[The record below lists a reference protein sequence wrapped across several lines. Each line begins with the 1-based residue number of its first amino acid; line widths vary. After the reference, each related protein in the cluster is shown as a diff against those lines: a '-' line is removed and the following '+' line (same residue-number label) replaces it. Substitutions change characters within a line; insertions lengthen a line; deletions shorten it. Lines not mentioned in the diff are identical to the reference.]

1 MSCYEKIVTV
11 SSSIMVLLIREKQGE
26 DISPKINQLK
36 SNCSEEE
43 FEQAYMVALKII
55 SQSDF

>member
-1 MSCYEKIVTV
+1 
-11 SSSIMVLLIREKQGE
+11 MVLLIREKQGE

-43 FEQAYMVALKII
+43 IEQAYMVALKIM

>member
-1 MSCYEKIVTV
+1 MSCYEKIVTI

-26 DISPKINQLK
+26 NISSKINQLK
-36 SNCSEEE
+36 SNCSKEE
-43 FEQAYMVALKII
+43 FEQAYMVALKIM

>member
-1 MSCYEKIVTV
+1 MSCYEKIVTI

-26 DISPKINQLK
+26 NISPKINQLK

-43 FEQAYMVALKII
+43 FEQAYMVALKIM

>member
-26 DISPKINQLK
+26 NISPKINQLK

-43 FEQAYMVALKII
+43 FEQAYMVALKIM

>member
-36 SNCSEEE
+36 SNCSEGE
-43 FEQAYMVALKII
+43 FEQAYMVALKIM

>member
-1 MSCYEKIVTV
+1 MSCYEKIVTI

>member
-1 MSCYEKIVTV
+1 MSYYEKIVTV

-26 DISPKINQLK
+26 NISPKINQLK

-43 FEQAYMVALKII
+43 FEQAYMVALKIM

>member
-43 FEQAYMVALKII
+43 FEQAYMVALKIV

>member
-11 SSSIMVLLIREKQGE
+11 SSSIMVLLIKEKQGE

-43 FEQAYMVALKII
+43 FEQAYMVALKIM

>member
-11 SSSIMVLLIREKQGE
+11 SSSIMILLIREKQGE

-43 FEQAYMVALKII
+43 FEQAYMVALKIM

>member
-11 SSSIMVLLIREKQGE
+11 SSSIMVLLIKEKQGE

-43 FEQAYMVALKII
+43 FEQAYMVALKIV

>member
-11 SSSIMVLLIREKQGE
+11 SSSIMVLLIKEKQGE

>member
-1 MSCYEKIVTV
+1 MSCYEKIVTT

-43 FEQAYMVALKII
+43 FEQAYMVALKIM

>member
-43 FEQAYMVALKII
+43 FEQAYMVALKIM

>member
-1 MSCYEKIVTV
+1 MSCYEKIVTI

-43 FEQAYMVALKII
+43 FEQAYMVALKIM

>member
-1 MSCYEKIVTV
+1 MSCYEKIVTI

-36 SNCSEEE
+36 SSCSEEE
-43 FEQAYMVALKII
+43 FEQAYMVALKIM

>member
-11 SSSIMVLLIREKQGE
+11 SSSIIVLLIKEKQGE

-43 FEQAYMVALKII
+43 FEQAYMVALKIM